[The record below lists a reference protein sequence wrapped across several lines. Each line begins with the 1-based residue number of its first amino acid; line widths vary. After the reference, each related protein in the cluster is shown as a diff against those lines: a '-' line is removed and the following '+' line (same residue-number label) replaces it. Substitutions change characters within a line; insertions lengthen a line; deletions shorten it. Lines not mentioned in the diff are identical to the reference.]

1 MTPSRRQLPNLGV
14 SHLDEGHAEI
24 HRRSSQVIAAVT
36 AGQRAAA
43 VAQLEELLER
53 VALHFQDEERW
64 MQAVGYPE
72 LAAHSR
78 AHALGV
84 QDLRR
89 ALTSFA
95 PDGAAADQV
104 EAVARAVGWLDQH
117 LDDDDVVL
125 GRFLDAQRPPPPALP
140 RGG

>member
-1 MTPSRRQLPNLGV
+1 MNLDPRQHPRFGV
-14 SHLDEGHAEI
+14 SHLDEAHAEI
-24 HRRSSQVIAAVT
+24 HRRSLLVIATVS
-36 AGQRAAA
+36 AGARAAA

-72 LAAHSR
+72 LAAHVR

-89 ALTSFA
+89 ALTGFA
-95 PDGAAADQV
+95 PDGADAERV
-104 EAVARAVGWLDQH
+104 EAVARAVTWLDRH
-117 LDDDDVVL
+117 LEDDDVVL